1 MIAIAESGS
10 TKCDWI
16 VLNRKAEVVLEAR
29 TPGFNPYFHGEE
41 FVLNSLHNCSD
52 LAAVKDKISS
62 IFFYGAGCSSEALNL
77 IIQEALAQFFVKAK
91 ITVDHDLVAAA
102 YSLYEG
108 EPIISCIV
116 GTGSNSCFFDGDKVH
131 ELVPALGFI
140 LGDEASGS
148 YFGKKILADYF
159 YKRLPAEM
167 QRDFDERYN
176 LDWSQTVEN
185 VYKNAHANVY
195 LASFMPFII
204 AHRENPYV
212 IEMVKD
218 GMARFIDVHIAN
230 FSNYHQHK
238 VGFVGTLAFL
248 FEDILKEELLKRDCK
263 PGRIIKN
270 PADNLV
276 QYHREFKSEIFTELN
291 PVELNSK

>member
-52 LAAVKDKISS
+52 LAAVKDKIST

>member
-41 FVLNSLHNCSD
+41 FVLNSLHNCSE
-52 LAAVKDKISS
+52 LAAVKDKIST

>member
-1 MIAIAESGS
+1 M
-10 TKCDWI
+10 
-16 VLNRKAEVVLEAR
+16 
-29 TPGFNPYFHGEE
+29 
-41 FVLNSLHNCSD
+41 
-52 LAAVKDKISS
+52 
-62 IFFYGAGCSSEALNL
+62 
-77 IIQEALAQFFVKAK
+77 
-91 ITVDHDLVAAA
+91 
-102 YSLYEG
+102 
-108 EPIISCIV
+108 ISCIV
-116 GTGSNSCFFDGDKVH
+116 GTGSNSCFFDGEKVH

-167 QRDFDERYN
+167 QRDFEEKYN

-204 AHRENPYV
+204 AHKENPYV

-230 FSNYHQHK
+230 FSNFHQHK
-238 VGFVGTLAFL
+238 LGFVGTLAFL
-248 FEDILKEELLKRDCK
+248 FEDILKEELIKRDCK

-276 QYHREFKSEIFTELN
+276 QYHREYKSEVFTEMKKTD
-291 PVELNSK
+291 VSIK

>member
-1 MIAIAESGS
+1 
-10 TKCDWI
+10 
-16 VLNRKAEVVLEAR
+16 
-29 TPGFNPYFHGEE
+29 
-41 FVLNSLHNCSD
+41 
-52 LAAVKDKISS
+52 
-62 IFFYGAGCSSEALNL
+62 
-77 IIQEALAQFFVKAK
+77 
-91 ITVDHDLVAAA
+91 LVAAA

-108 EPIISCIV
+108 DPVICCIV
-116 GTGSNSCFFDGDKVH
+116 GTGSNSCFFDGEKVH

-167 QRDFDERYN
+167 QRDFEEKYKIT
-176 LDWSQTVEN
+176 WSQTVEK
-185 VYKNAHANVY
+185 VYKNPHANVY

-204 AHRENPYV
+204 AHKENPYV

-218 GMARFIDVHIAN
+218 GMARFIDVHVAN

-248 FEDILKEELLKRDCK
+248 FGDILEEELIKRDCK

-276 QYHREFKSEIFTELN
+276 QYHIDYKTEVFSELDSAALN
-291 PVELNSK
+291 Q